1 MRQPLARHP
10 ELGTH
15 HVDLV
20 ITPSQPTEWGDYRH
34 ILPYLAHMEISCVFP
49 LIFQHYQQLWCV
61 SVSVSMCFSLCVC
74 LQMNFVYLV
83 TIPIVTED
91 GSL

>member
-61 SVSVSMCFSLCVC
+61 SVSMCFSLCVC